1 MPDYKSKPKDSNKTF
16 AELVRPVMGQDT
28 KLIIVGNVMNQA
40 DAEDA
45 LNYTDLVTAGRAQ
58 IINAS
63 FSAKVV
69 AGEDDKIIKKMS
81 AQEEESQVL
90 TPGLREV
97 MDINTN
103 RPNWGKKLKEVD
115 CSKAI
120 KVGEYFY

>member
-16 AELVRPVMGQDT
+16 AQLVRPVMGQDT

>member
-1 MPDYKSKPKDSNKTF
+1 MPDYKYKPKDSNKTF
-16 AELVRPVMGQDT
+16 AQLVRPVMGQDT

>member
-28 KLIIVGNVMNQA
+28 KLMIVGNVMNQA

-45 LNYTDLVTAGRAQ
+45 LNYTDLVTAGRTQ
-58 IINAS
+58 IIDAS
-63 FSAKVV
+63 FSTKVV
-69 AGEDDKIIKKMS
+69 AGEDDKIIKRMS

-97 MDINTN
+97 MDMNTN

-115 CSKAI
+115 YNKAI
-120 KVGEYFY
+120 KVREYFY

>member
-1 MPDYKSKPKDSNKTF
+1 MTGVQTCALPISRANRRCLKPRAVFNAKNRT
-16 AELVRPVMGQDT
+16 
-28 KLIIVGNVMNQA
+28 VGKA
-40 DAEDA
+40 APWKCA
-45 LNYTDLVTAGRAQ
+45 SRSLSAQ

>member
-16 AELVRPVMGQDT
+16 AQLVRPVMGQDT

-90 TPGLREV
+90 PPGLREV